1 MPQVVAVSDL
11 PPAKVNQRGRIG
23 PGLPGELG
31 TTFLRA
37 HADAPD
43 GPTAVLTRYEGAR
56 YSAAHFHE
64 VDQFQ
69 VIIDGEGEFGRHHV
83 SPYCVHFS
91 RAYTPYGPLQS
102 DKEKGW
108 VFIVLRAR
116 FDPGAQRFPAALEKL
131 KQIPN
136 RMPWQVTAKVTFPS
150 ETGDVSVRQVP
161 EISGDKGLFTHAL
174 TMASGSRTMTP
185 PQSGGDGQ
193 YVVVVKGGLIHEGTL
208 RDAPTVIFVK
218 RDESAF
224 CLQAGPEGLQ
234 AIIMNFPEVR
244 PVLATG
250 VPPPVVRDGTKTWQ
264 CHLCSFTY
272 DEAAGL
278 PAEGIAAGTRWAD
291 VPETW
296 TCPDCSA
303 GKGDF
308 EIAHVETRSDPS

>member
-1 MPQVVAVSDL
+1 MPQVVALSDL
-11 PPAKVNQRGRIG
+11 PPTKVNQRGRIG

-43 GPTAVLTRYEGAR
+43 APTAVLTRYENER

-69 VIIDGEGEFGRHHV
+69 VIIDGKGEFGRHHV

-91 RAYTPYGPLQS
+91 RAHTPYGPLQS
-102 DKEKGW
+102 DKETGW
-108 VFIVLRAR
+108 AFIVLRAR
-116 FDPGAQRFPAALEKL
+116 FDPGAQRLPAALDKL
-131 KQIPN
+131 KQIAN
-136 RMPWQVTAKVTFPS
+136 RKPWQVTAQVTFPS
-150 ETGDVSVRQVP
+150 EGGDVSVKEVA
-161 EISGDKGLFTHAL
+161 EISGDKGLFTQAI
-174 TMASGSRTMTP
+174 TMSPGSRTMTP
-185 PQSGGDGQ
+185 RQAGGDGQ
-193 YVVVVKGGLIHEGTL
+193 YIVVVKGSLIHENAQ
-208 RDAPTVIFVK
+208 RDAPIVIFVK
-218 RDESAF
+218 RDELVF

-234 AIIMNFPEVR
+234 AIIMNFPEVQ
-244 PVLATG
+244 PVLAATI
-250 VPPPVVRDGTKTWQ
+250 PSPAVRDGIKTWQ

-272 DEAAGL
+272 DESAGL

-303 GKGDF
+303 GKSEF
-308 EIAHVETRSDPS
+308 EVAQV

>member
-1 MPQVVAVSDL
+1 MPQVVAVSDI
-11 PPAKVNQRGRIG
+11 PTAKINQRGRIG

-37 HADAPD
+37 YADAPD
-43 GPTAVLTRYEGAR
+43 GPTAVLNRYEGAS

-69 VIIDGEGEFGRHHV
+69 VIIDGKGEFGRHHV
-83 SPYCVHFS
+83 SPYYVHFS
-91 RAYTPYGPLQS
+91 RAYTPYGPLRS
-102 DKEKGW
+102 DKETGW
-108 VFIVLRAR
+108 AFIVLRAR
-116 FDPGAQRFPAALEKL
+116 FDPGAQRFPEALDEL

-136 RMPWQVTAKVTFPS
+136 RRPWQVTAQVTFPS
-150 ETGDVSVRQVP
+150 DGGDVSVHQVA
-161 EISGDKGLFTHAL
+161 EISGDKGLFTHAI
-174 TMASGSRTMTP
+174 MMSPGCRTMTP
-185 PQSGGDGQ
+185 HQSGGDGQ
-193 YVVVVKGGLIHEGTL
+193 YVVVVRGSLIHENAR

-218 RDESAF
+218 RDEPAF

-234 AIIMNFPEVR
+234 AIIMNFPEVQ
-244 PVLATG
+244 PLLAAA
-250 VPPPVVRDGTKTWQ
+250 VPSPAVRDGIKTWQ

-272 DEAAGL
+272 DESAGL

-303 GKGDF
+303 AKSEF
-308 EIAHVETRSDPS
+308 EVAQV